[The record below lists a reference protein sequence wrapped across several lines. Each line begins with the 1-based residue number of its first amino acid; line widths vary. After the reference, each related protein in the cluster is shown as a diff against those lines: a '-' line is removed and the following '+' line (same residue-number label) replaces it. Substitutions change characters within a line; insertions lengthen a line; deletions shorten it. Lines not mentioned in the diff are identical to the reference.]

1 MKEIVVISGKGGV
14 GKTTFTASLAYL
26 LSSNNTRLVVADT
39 DVDAPN
45 LALLLKGEK
54 TGEIGVKASE
64 KAFIDYTKCDGCG
77 MCLKYCK
84 ENAILW
90 NSKENRPYIFEV
102 FCEGCGVCSVVC
114 PRKAIR
120 IELVENGSIVIS
132 RSTYGFLVIT
142 GQLKI
147 GEAGSGKIVME
158 VKLKANEIAKENK
171 ADVLLVDGPPG
182 AGCPAIA
189 AVSGA
194 HYAILITEPTPA
206 ALSDLER
213 IYEIVQH
220 FQAPSGLV
228 INKADLEENFKKEI
242 YKFAERED
250 IQILGEIPLDNAIP
264 HSLAQGI
271 PVVEYAPNSP
281 ASKSIK
287 KIAENVLRTLLGEY

>member
-1 MKEIVVISGKGGV
+1 MKEVVVVSGKGGV
-14 GKTTFTASLAYL
+14 GKTSLTASLAYL
-26 LSSNNTRLVVADT
+26 FSSNNARLMVVDT

-54 TGEIGVKASE
+54 VEEISVKASE
-64 KAFIDYTKCDGCG
+64 KAFIDYAKCDGCG
-77 MCLKYCK
+77 MCVKYCK

-90 NSKENRPYIFEV
+90 DSKENKPYIFDV
-102 FCEGCGVCSVVC
+102 FCEGCGVCGVVC
-114 PRKAIR
+114 PRKAIK

-132 RSTYGFLVIT
+132 RSTYGFLVVT

-158 VKLKANEIAKENK
+158 VKLKANEIAKKNK
-171 ADVLLVDGPPG
+171 ADILLVDGPPG
-182 AGCPAIA
+182 TGCPAIA

-206 ALSDLER
+206 ALSDLKR
-213 IYEIVQH
+213 IYEIVKH
-220 FQAPSGLV
+220 FQTPSGLV

-242 YKFAERED
+242 YKFAEREG
-250 IQILGEIPLDNAIP
+250 IQILGEIPLDNTIP
-264 HSLAQGI
+264 YSLAQGI
-271 PVVEYAPNSP
+271 PVIEYAPNSP

-287 KIAENVLRTLLGEY
+287 KIAEKILQTFLGE

>member
-1 MKEIVVISGKGGV
+1 MKEVVIVSGKGGV
-14 GKTTFTASLAYL
+14 GKTSLTASLAYL
-26 LSSNNTRLVVADT
+26 FSSNNARLMVVDT

-54 TGEIGVKASE
+54 VEEISVKASE
-64 KAFIDYTKCDGCG
+64 KAFIDYAKCDGCG
-77 MCLKYCK
+77 MCVKYCK

-90 NSKENRPYIFEV
+90 DSKENKPYIFDV

-114 PRKAIR
+114 PRKAIK

-132 RSTYGFLVIT
+132 RSTYGFLVVT

-158 VKLKANEIAKENK
+158 VKLKANEIAKKNK
-171 ADVLLVDGPPG
+171 ADILLVDGPPG
-182 AGCPAIA
+182 TGCPVIA

-206 ALSDLER
+206 ALSDLKR
-213 IYEIVQH
+213 IYEIVKH

-242 YKFAERED
+242 YKFAEREG

-264 HSLAQGI
+264 YSLAQGI
-271 PVVEYAPNSP
+271 PVIEYAPNSP

-287 KIAENVLRTLLGEY
+287 KIAEKILQTLLGE

>member
-26 LSSNNTRLVVADT
+26 LSLDNTRLVVADT

-64 KAFIDYTKCDGCG
+64 KAFIDYTKCDSCG
-77 MCLKYCK
+77 ICLKYCK

-114 PRKAIR
+114 PREAIR
-120 IELVENGSIVIS
+120 IELVENGLIVIS
-132 RSTYGFLVIT
+132 RSTYGFLVVT
-142 GQLKI
+142 GQLRI

-158 VKLKANEIAKENK
+158 VKFKANEIAKGNK

-228 INKADLEENFKKEI
+228 INKADLEENFKREI

-250 IQILGEIPLDNAIP
+250 IQILGEIPLDDTIP

-287 KIAENVLRTLLGEY
+287 KIAENVLQTLFR

>member
-1 MKEIVVISGKGGV
+1 MKEVVVVSGKGGV
-14 GKTTFTASLAYL
+14 GKTSLTASLAYL
-26 LSSNNTRLVVADT
+26 FSSNNARLIVVDT

-54 TGEIGVKASE
+54 VEEISVKASE
-64 KAFIDYTKCDGCG
+64 KAFIDYAKCDGCG
-77 MCLKYCK
+77 MCVEYCK

-90 NSKENRPYIFEV
+90 NSKENKPYIFDV
-102 FCEGCGVCSVVC
+102 FCEGCGVCGVVC
-114 PRKAIR
+114 PRKAIK

-132 RSTYGFLVIT
+132 RSTYGFLVVT

-158 VKLKANEIAKENK
+158 VKLKANEIAKKNK
-171 ADVLLVDGPPG
+171 ADILLVDGPPG
-182 AGCPAIA
+182 TGCPAIA

-194 HYAILITEPTPA
+194 HYAVLITEPTPA
-206 ALSDLER
+206 ALSDLKR
-213 IYEIVQH
+213 IYEIVKH

-242 YKFAERED
+242 YKFAEREG
-250 IQILGEIPLDNAIP
+250 IQILGEIPLDNTIP
-264 HSLAQGI
+264 YSLAQGI
-271 PVVEYAPNSP
+271 PVIEYAPNSP

-287 KIAENVLRTLLGEY
+287 KIAEKILQTLLGE

>member
-1 MKEIVVISGKGGV
+1 MKEVVIVSGKGGV
-14 GKTTFTASLAYL
+14 GKTSLTASLAYL
-26 LSSNNTRLVVADT
+26 FSSNNTRLVVVDT

-54 TGEIGVKASE
+54 VGEINVKASE
-64 KAFIDYTKCDGCG
+64 KAFIDYAKCDSCG
-77 MCLKYCK
+77 MCVKYCK

-90 NSKENRPYIFEV
+90 NSKENKPYIFDV

-114 PRKAIR
+114 PRKAIK

-132 RSTYGFLVIT
+132 HSTYGFLVVT

-158 VKLKANEIAKENK
+158 VKLKANEIAKKNK
-171 ADVLLVDGPPG
+171 ADILLVDGPPG
-182 AGCPAIA
+182 TGCPAIA

-206 ALSDLER
+206 ALSDLKR
-213 IYEIVQH
+213 IYEIVKH

-242 YKFAERED
+242 YKFAEREG

-264 HSLAQGI
+264 YSLAQGI
-271 PVVEYAPNSP
+271 PVIEYAPNSP

-287 KIAENVLRTLLGEY
+287 KIAEKILQTLLGE

>member
-1 MKEIVVISGKGGV
+1 MKEIVIVSGKGGV

-26 LSSNNTRLVVADT
+26 LSSDNIRLVVADT

-45 LALLLKGEK
+45 LALLLKGERK
-54 TGEIGVKASE
+54 EEIGVKASE
-64 KAFIDYTKCDGCG
+64 KAFIDYTRCDSCG
-77 MCLKYCK
+77 VCLKYCK

-90 NSKENRPYIFEV
+90 NSNKSKPYIFEV

-114 PRKAIR
+114 PRRAIK
-120 IELVENGSIVIS
+120 IELVENGSIIVS
-132 RSTYGFLVIT
+132 HSVYGFPMVT

-158 VKLKANEIAKENK
+158 TKMKASEVAKEND
-171 ADVLLVDGPPG
+171 ADILLVDGPPG

-206 ALSDLER
+206 ALSDLKR

-220 FQAPSGLV
+220 FRAQTGLV

-242 YKFAERED
+242 YKFAEREG
-250 IQILGEIPLDNAIP
+250 IQILGDIPLDDAIP
-264 HSLAQGI
+264 YSLAQGI
-271 PVVEYAPNSP
+271 PVVQYAPNSP

-287 KIAENVLRTLLGEY
+287 KISEEILQIL